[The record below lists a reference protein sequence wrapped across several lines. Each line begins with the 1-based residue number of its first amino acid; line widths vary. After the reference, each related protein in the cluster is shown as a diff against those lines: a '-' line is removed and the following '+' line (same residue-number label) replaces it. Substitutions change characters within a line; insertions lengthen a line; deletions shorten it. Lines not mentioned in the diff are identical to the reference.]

1 MKREYNALG
10 CQEFIEGGILHL
22 IYSLISHVFCWYV
35 LMILFFHLCS
45 ILYACSLQASR
56 SINLVSSFW
65 YAVMVLFVY
74 SISAVDIGHGFFYI
88 SITCKLQLLL
98 VLFSHFL
105 MFWASFGIFYRF
117 CRVQHID
124 FYQMLMW
131 IFVWGHQLFKL
142 IIGVSAQLLEWL
154 DLFCKFYVLLF
165 TNFLHMF

>member
-10 CQEFIEGGILHL
+10 CQEFIEGGIIHL
-22 IYSLISHVFCWYV
+22 ISSLISHVWCWYV

-45 ILYACSLQASR
+45 NLYACSLQASR

-65 YAVMVLFVY
+65 YAVMVLLVY
-74 SISAVDIGHGFFYI
+74 SISAVDMWSWLFFMYP
-88 SITCKLQLLL
+88 SL
-98 VLFSHFL
+98 VSYRFYSYYFSHFL

-117 CRVQHID
+117 CRVRHVG

-131 IFVWGHQLFKL
+131 IFLWGHQLFKL
-142 IIGVSAQLLEWL
+142 IIGVSAQLLEWF
-154 DLFCKFYVLLF
+154 DLFCNYVLL